1 MRKIS
6 LLAVLCTMMFSYA
19 QKKPNGTV
27 YINHPAIDVVNA
39 FNKALNDKDINKL
52 DSFFAD
58 DFKAYYS
65 VSANQFDKGINKADY
80 VKGLKTWR
88 EGLDYFSIANSKDA
102 YPDAI
107 EYKDENQKDVVWV
120 QTWEDVKGVNTKAG
134 VKIDSYLHRLFVIN
148 KDNKIKTLF
157 IYDNAQVYDEIDNSI
172 AERTN
177 GTIYNHH
184 DNINNVRNMLY
195 AVEKN
200 DFAKSYTYYSSDA
213 RFFDINNADN
223 KPISLE
229 EQKAIDKK
237 IIDAYEI
244 VGLEQVGYPDYM
256 HYEMGDT
263 GVVYSW
269 WIWHLIRKSDKKEI
283 ALRMHYQHNMNK
295 EGKITREVA
304 YYSNDVLK

>member
-6 LLAVLCTMMFSYA
+6 LLVVLCTMMFSYA

-39 FNKALNDKDINKL
+39 FNKALNDNDINKL
-52 DSFFAD
+52 DSFFAE
-58 DFKAYYS
+58 DFKGYFS
-65 VSANQFDKGINKADY
+65 VSANQFDKGINKVDY
-80 VKGLKTWR
+80 VKGLKSWR
-88 EGLDYFSIANSKDA
+88 EGLDYFSIANSKEA

-120 QTWEDVKGVNTKAG
+120 QTWEDVKGVNKKAG

-157 IYDNAQVYDEIDNSI
+157 IYDNPQVYNEIDDSM
-172 AERTN
+172 ADRTN

-184 DNINNVRNMLY
+184 ENINNVRNMLF
-195 AVEKN
+195 AIEQK
-200 DFAKSYTYYSSDA
+200 DFTKAYSYYSSDA
-213 RFFDINNADN
+213 RFFDINSVDN
-223 KPISLE
+223 KPNSLE
-229 EQKAIDKK
+229 EQKVIDKK
-237 IIDAYEI
+237 IVDAYEI

-295 EGKITREVA
+295 DGKITREVA
-304 YYSNDVLK
+304 YYSNDLLK